1 MDKPLTIVAYDFENT
16 LIDTVN
22 NAGLPAFI
30 IKPILER
37 VLQYVKQAEQR
48 QLKSDMEAYKQSI
61 ENNEG
66 ENDD

>member
-61 ENNEG
+61 ESNEG